1 MANYTW
7 DHVHLRTPDPETMA
21 QWFER
26 TLGAQVLRS
35 TQQGKPRIDLKLGGA
50 NIFLAEV
57 KPGDGVN
64 AAPTTPYQGLDHFGL
79 AVSGIDAIAAELKAK
94 GVEFTK
100 EPHSPRPGI
109 KICFIRGP
117 QGISIELLDRDPKYT

>member
-1 MANYTW
+1 MATFIW
-7 DHVHLRTPDPETMA
+7 DHIHLRTPDQEATA

-26 TLGAQVLRS
+26 MFGAQITRS
-35 TQQGKPRIDLKLGGA
+35 TQQGKPRIDMKLGGA

-64 AAPTTPYQGLDHFGL
+64 PPPTTPYQGLDHFGL
-79 AVSGIDAIAAELKAK
+79 TVSGIDAIAADLKKK

-109 KICFIRGP
+109 KICFLRGP
-117 QGISIELLDRDPKYT
+117 QGISIELLDRDPKWT